1 MMSELRAVLLGG
13 IFALAIAA
21 AFFAGQWVGQ
31 TQIHEAWDA
40 RDEWIRNLI
49 RDGCTWRT
57 DMSRVIC

>member
-1 MMSELRAVLLGG
+1 
-13 IFALAIAA
+13 
-21 AFFAGQWVGQ
+21 